1 MRPAVPRRPRA
12 PPGVRGTLLAHER
25 AALIGSRSLIL
36 RYLISVRK
44 LNVAILAGGRSSE
57 HDVSRLS
64 ALGVLEALDGERYN
78 AVPVLIERS
87 GDWRLTSAS
96 KLAIAASTP
105 RAAADD
111 SDEPSSDGRPVP
123 VTRCG
128 EVRPATVTNPSNALA
143 GVDVIFP
150 VLHGPFGEDGSI
162 QGLLETADVPYVGN
176 GVLASAVG
184 MDKAIFKAVLR
195 DAGLEVAP
203 EVVAHRTR
211 DTRDAVVARCVD
223 TLSFP
228 MFVKPARLGSS
239 IGISRVTSETELRA
253 ALELAFEH
261 DSKVL
266 VEQAID
272 GIEVECGVLGNEDP
286 IVSVPGEVDIS
297 GGDGDWY
304 DFDTKYVEGQMQL
317 RVPARIS
324 DELTAEVQRVA
335 LAVFRAVECTG
346 LARVD
351 CFVTPDGRVIVNEL
365 NTMPGCTPTS
375 AYAKLFA
382 ASGHTFND
390 VVDRLIQ
397 LAIDRHRESQSLKH

>member
-1 MRPAVPRRPRA
+1 
-12 PPGVRGTLLAHER
+12 
-25 AALIGSRSLIL
+25 
-36 RYLISVRK
+36 VRK

-57 HDVSRLS
+57 HDISRLS
-64 ALGVLEALDGERYN
+64 ALGIMEALDSDRYH

-87 GDWRLTSAS
+87 GDWRLTSAA
-96 KLAIAASTP
+96 KLALPAGSP
-105 RAAADD
+105 RPAGEDD
-111 SDEPSSDGRPVP
+111 DEPSADGRPMAVA
-123 VTRCG
+123 RRS
-128 EVRPATVTNPSNALA
+128 EVRPATVTSPSNALS

-150 VLHGPFGEDGSI
+150 VLHGPFGEDGTI

-211 DTRDAVVARCVD
+211 DDRDSIVARCVAE
-223 TLSFP
+223 LAFP

-239 IGISRVTSETELRA
+239 IGISRATDEASLRT
-253 ALELAFEH
+253 ALDLAFEH
-261 DSKVL
+261 DTKVL
-266 VEQAID
+266 VEQAIE

-286 IVSVPGEVDIS
+286 IVSVPGEVVIAD
-297 GGDGDWY
+297 DAEWY
-304 DFDTKYVEGQMQL
+304 DFETKYVEGRCQL

-324 DELTAEVQRVA
+324 DELAEQVQQVA
-335 LAVFRAVECTG
+335 LRVFHAVECSG

-351 CFVTPDGRVIVNEL
+351 CFVTPDGRVVVNEL

-375 AYAKLFA
+375 AYSKLFA
-382 ASGHTFND
+382 ASGHSFND

-397 LAIDRHRESQSLKH
+397 LAIDRHRESRTLRH